1 MKNYPKPGQS
11 YVYGNRK
18 QQMPRWAALAIL
30 IVLAGIFFVQPTKS
44 QLQQSGGPGSSVTIN
59 AALPTGA
66 NVIGKVSIDQT
77 TPGTTNLVSIGSNGT
92 VALGS
97 GAAVIGHVINDAS
110 AAVIGHVIADSGSTT
125 AVTALPALAN
135 GTNNVGYVRTLPSTC
150 TQSTNFT
157 NSTVGVAT
165 GAGTSVTSTTTCVT
179 LVYVNNITNSAVTF
193 RLQDKTG
200 TPIIWVG
207 GNADFSIPANSNV
220 TFPLGGVSFA
230 SGITAIAG
238 TASALNLQIS
248 GVQ

>member
-1 MKNYPKPGQS
+1 MRYPQPGYS
-11 YVYGNRK
+11 RTYGNP
-18 QQMPRWAALAIL
+18 PRSLPHWAALGIF
-30 IVLAGIFFVQPTKS
+30 IILAGIFFAQPTKS

-77 TPGTTNLVSIGSNGT
+77 TPGTTNLVSIGSSGT
-92 VALGS
+92 VGLVAGS
-97 GAAVIGHVINDAS
+97 AVIGHVINDAS
-110 AAVIGHVIADSGSTT
+110 SAVIGHVIADSGSTT
-125 AVTALPALAN
+125 AVTSMPALSG
-135 GTNNVGYVRTLPSTC
+135 GTANVGYVRSLPSSC

-157 NSTVGVAT
+157 SSTVGVAT

-179 LVYVNNITNSAVTF
+179 LIYVNNITNSAVTF

-238 TASALNLQIS
+238 TASALNLQVA